1 MPRLIV
7 RLLGCPRF
15 GANDPLLFPGAA
27 NLPTGKAGSEGRSG
41 NSGISF
47 RGLSFSVEYFRVKI
61 WVKHWVHWNIAN
73 RRFLFHAT
81 IIPAMRD
88 L

>member
-15 GANDPLLFPGAA
+15 GATYPLLFPGAA
-27 NLPTGKAGSEGRSG
+27 NLPTGIAGSEGRSG
-41 NSGISF
+41 NSGLYG
-47 RGLSFSVEYFRVKI
+47 RGWSYRYRYTPTFAVYILQTGIYI
-61 WVKHWVHWNIAN
+61 IAVG
-73 RRFLFHAT
+73 LEVAVVVVG
-81 IIPAMRD
+81 